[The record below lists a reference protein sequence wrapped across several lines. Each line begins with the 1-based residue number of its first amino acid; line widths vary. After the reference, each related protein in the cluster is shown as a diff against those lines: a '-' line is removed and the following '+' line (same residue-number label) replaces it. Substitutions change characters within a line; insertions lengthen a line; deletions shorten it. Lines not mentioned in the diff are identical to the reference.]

1 MQDQDEDITQ
11 LLLDWSNGDE
21 AARDALMPRVENV
34 LRQIA
39 NRYLRSERPDHTL
52 QATALIN
59 EAYIRLVDQRNV
71 QWRNRA
77 HFFGIA
83 AQLMRRILVDHARS
97 RNVAKRG
104 GHWHKL
110 SLDSA
115 IDLPEER
122 DQDLIA
128 LDDALNTLAGV
139 DPQKSQIVELRFF
152 GGLTIEET
160 AEFLDVSLDT
170 IKAQWKMAKA
180 WLYREISKT

>member
-1 MQDQDEDITQ
+1 MQEEDITQ

-21 AARDALMPRVENV
+21 TARDTLMPRVENV

-39 NRYLRSERPDHTL
+39 TRYLRSERQDHTL

-71 QWRNRA
+71 QWQNRA

-104 GHWHKL
+104 GNWHKL
-110 SLDSA
+110 SLDNV

-122 DQDLIA
+122 DEDLIA
-128 LDDALNTLAGV
+128 LDDALNSLAAT
-139 DPQKSQIVELRFF
+139 DPQKCHIVELRFF

-160 AEFLDVSLDT
+160 AQFLNVSIDT
-170 IKAQWKMAKA
+170 IKIQWKMAKA
-180 WLYREISKT
+180 WLYREISKS